1 MPRLILIR
9 HAKSAWDD
17 PETEDHDRV
26 LNERGRYAASALGA
40 WLAEKRIVPGQ
51 ALVSD
56 SARTVETWQRIAAAL
71 PGAPEAELVPELY
84 LAWPAR
90 MLDVLRARGRADAV
104 AMVGHN
110 PGIGEFAA
118 EMVEAPADHPRFSD
132 YPTGATT
139 VMDLSV
145 ARWSD
150 VAFGTA
156 KVADFIVP
164 RDLTD

>member
-17 PETEDHDRV
+17 PEAEDHDRV
-26 LNERGRYAASALGA
+26 LNERGRRAASALGA

-71 PGAPEAELVPELY
+71 PAAPEAELVPALY
-84 LAWPAR
+84 LAGPAR
-90 MLDVLRARGRADAV
+90 MLDVLRAHGRADTV

-118 EMVEAPADHPRFSD
+118 EMVAAPADHPRFAH

-139 VMDLSV
+139 VMDLPV
-145 ARWSD
+145 PPWSE